1 MNGTDN
7 KKQFYFLTTEASTES
22 AVSAVADVGISTAE
36 LTEWIKPANIKAQKR
51 ILILDACNSGQAIND
66 MVKVGKPQQG
76 FIAARS
82 DDKAQQIKAIEKLND
97 QSGLFILS
105 ASASNQNA
113 YEMGR
118 YSQGLLTYSLL
129 KAIKQRPDILENGKY
144 LDVSRWLSV
153 AKETVSDLVSETG
166 ERQDPQLNSSNNF
179 QIGKVD
185 EEVRSKIVL
194 AAEKPLFARS
204 LFLNADTKLDNVKL
218 SGAINKELISI
229 SGKGSD
235 APVIFIADYE
245 GADAYS
251 LSGDYKITGDSITA
265 SVILT
270 KAGIDVLHRY
280 EVKGTTS
287 DINSLVMTIAN
298 TATDWIMKK

>member
-1 MNGTDN
+1 MLAQIGTKAKANDILLIFFSGHGVMNGTDN

-113 YEMGR
+113 
-118 YSQGLLTYSLL
+118 
-129 KAIKQRPDILENGKY
+129 K
-144 LDVSRWLSV
+144 
-153 AKETVSDLVSETG
+153 
-166 ERQDPQLNSSNNF
+166 
-179 QIGKVD
+179 
-185 EEVRSKIVL
+185 
-194 AAEKPLFARS
+194 
-204 LFLNADTKLDNVKL
+204 KL
-218 SGAINKELISI
+218 
-229 SGKGSD
+229 
-235 APVIFIADYE
+235 
-245 GADAYS
+245 
-251 LSGDYKITGDSITA
+251 
-265 SVILT
+265 VILRT
-270 KAGIDVLHRY
+270 RLFMILDLQVF
-280 EVKGTTS
+280 
-287 DINSLVMTIAN
+287 TIL
-298 TATDWIMKK
+298 DLLRFLPLK